1 MKANVTSRTAQYMA
15 LFRALET
22 TRPPGKRLFAD
33 PFASWFLDNG
43 LKWAIRLCRIP
54 GWRAF
59 VERIIKKK
67 IPGALSSGIAR
78 TKYIDELLLQA
89 VDAGAQQVFIL
100 GAGFDTRGLRLPALK
115 HLKVVE
121 IDHPNTSAYKQA
133 ALRAHHMPAKI
144 FYYQVDFNKQSL
156 DQLAA
161 QHHFDFTA
169 PTVIIWEGVTNYL
182 DKAAIDN
189 TFSFLQ
195 RFAPGST
202 VIFTY
207 VHQEVLRNPAAFF
220 GGAKLLEDVAALEER
235 WTFGFEPEELAGYLG
250 QYQFQLRQDLGAAEY
265 RQRYLPGRLEKGYE
279 FYRVACAVRLPNEGE

>member
-22 TRPPGKRLFAD
+22 TRSPRKRLFAD
-33 PFASWFLDNG
+33 PFASRFLDNG
-43 LKWAIRLCRIP
+43 LKWAVRLCSIP

-59 VERIIKKK
+59 VERIVRKK

-78 TKYIDELLLQA
+78 TKYIDELLLQS
-89 VDAGAQQVFIL
+89 VDTGAQQVFIL

-133 ALRAHHMPAKI
+133 ALRVHHMPANI
-144 FYYQVDFNKQSL
+144 FYYQIDFNKQSL

-161 QHHFDFTA
+161 QHHFDFSVPTA
-169 PTVIIWEGVTNYL
+169 IIWEGVTNYL
-182 DKAAIDN
+182 DKHAIDN

-207 VHQEVLRNPAAFF
+207 VHQEVLRNPAAFL
-220 GGAKLLEDVAALEER
+220 GGPRLLEDVAALEER
-235 WTFGFEPEELAGYLG
+235 WTFGFEPEELAAYLG
-250 QYQFQLRQDLGAAEY
+250 QYHFALQQDQGAAQY
-265 RQRYLPGRLEKGYE
+265 RQRYLPERSEKGYE
-279 FYRVACAVRLPNEGE
+279 FYRVACALRLPNEDE